1 MSSPK
6 SKFPLLGL
14 VTARR
19 VALLGLAA
27 AAMLGLALLA
37 LTVARLAGWW
47 SEPLSPGALALLA
60 LWWMA
65 AGGLLRYAGQVA
77 ARLWPPM
84 AAWSLMLGTGLAL
97 WGSLLVSLPGTSAP
111 ALVLYW
117 VWVLLGELAGW
128 GFWLA
133 VGPGRHQMAQP
144 ASLAPSDKAAPV
156 SSAEVAAGHEDSPDA
171 ERTEETVPAA
181 TSPAQEQAT
190 DPMDN
195 PHLMQHWQHWV
206 QDGEHRWSGWV
217 RVHRRPDEKEI
228 TVQVAFCPV
237 LPQAPE
243 LLCEPVAGAEAE
255 VEPLR
260 IYAHGVH
267 LRVRWPAAEAETEQP
282 NWTVVALEAVARAP
296 QSQSARAA

>member
-1 MSSPK
+1 MPSPE
-6 SKFPLLGL
+6 SKFPLLSL
-14 VTARR
+14 VSTQR

-84 AAWSLMLGTGLAL
+84 AAWSLMLGTGLVL
-97 WGSLLVSLPGTSAP
+97 WGSLLVSLPGTSAT

-133 VGPGRHQMAQP
+133 VGTGGQQAARP
-144 ASLAPSDKAAPV
+144 ASPVPSDQAASV
-156 SSAEVAAGHEDSPDA
+156 SSAEASDGHEDSPDA
-171 ERTEETVPAA
+171 GRTEETVPSA
-181 TSPAQEQAT
+181 TSPAQVQSA
-190 DPMDN
+190 DPMDD

-206 QDGEHRWSGWV
+206 QGGEHRWSGWV
-217 RVHRRPDEKEI
+217 RVHRRPDEKE
-228 TVQVAFCPV
+228 TVVQVAFCPV

-267 LRVRWPAAEAETEQP
+267 FRVRWPAAEAGTEQP
-282 NWTVVALEAVARAP
+282 NWTVVALEAVARAR
-296 QSQSARAA
+296 QSQSAWAA